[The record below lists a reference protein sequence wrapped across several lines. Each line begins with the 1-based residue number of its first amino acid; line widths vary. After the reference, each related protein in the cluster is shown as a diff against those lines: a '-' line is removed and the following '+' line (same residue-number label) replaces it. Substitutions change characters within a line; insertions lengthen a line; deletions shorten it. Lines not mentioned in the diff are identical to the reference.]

1 MALEIKWSKTSRD
14 DLYKITT
21 YLEEFLSDIEFINY
35 VDNVFDCL
43 NTIASFP
50 QIGIVASKK
59 KKLRSFLISKHLR
72 VYNVVG
78 KSDIELASFTDT
90 RTNPKNYPK

>member
-21 YLEEFLSDIEFINY
+21 YLEEFLSDIEFVNY

-50 QIGIVASKK
+50 QIGIVANKK
-59 KKLRSFLISKHLR
+59 KS
-72 VYNVVG
+72 
-78 KSDIELASFTDT
+78 
-90 RTNPKNYPK
+90 